1 MRKRKNS
8 DEESSEMEVDDE
20 ERKIEMEVDDDEE
33 EEPEEMEG
41 VNDDDT
47 DDSGDDDDDDDANKN
62 ALRGNGRVAV
72 ENPFLDSFYS
82 LSSQDHNKRSQ
93 AAQVLLHH
101 CLLGPNANSK
111 DAAYAFRRL
120 LNGLCSGRAAARQG
134 NASALASFLK
144 IAFRLGKMEDIKDET
159 LANDSTQ
166 ETSSSSSSSSLLK
179 YVRDRL
185 ISATDPNQTIGK
197 KKGSEERDYHFGR
210 LFGILAIVRSNILL
224 LPHGT
229 DTDAD
234 NIESSG
240 YDEIKEIASAMV
252 CDLVELFW
260 LRKWMREPAAH
271 GIVSVLSLF
280 FESNNSN
287 SQLIAQHLIEE
298 VVVPKILIIMQDK
311 KNEESDFQIL
321 MQSYCAE
328 QVGIGAYIQSQSKS
342 EDLPFP
348 LDQPI
353 VSIQTLPWI
362 GQALSET
369 SVIVQ
374 PRTHFVWDTLWSY
387 LTEKVV
393 NENSLE
399 DKEKDQISLPQ
410 YILRKTIPFSDDDVV
425 GVVDA
430 IMKIVVEEKL
440 LGIDKDK
447 GASISKTTHERK
459 SLALCIVRNL
469 SGAPF
474 VSSISGPTQ
483 INMDSHAIENI
494 FLTPDI
500 IRSLFIG
507 VICAGNQKQRAS
519 HMLKPL
525 ALEVLSS
532 LVESTVESGDTSRQL
547 AFVKAFSNC
556 EPRFDSQTK
565 TNTISDLLSFS
576 SETITKEEQSNLW
589 GKYLTHLETRFL
601 QLCNSTEES
610 DSSAEANGYVELLY
624 SAAKNILHTSSE
636 DKFKENAVKRIIGLF
651 MSTAFFDCSKV
662 TKPTKQ
668 KKGKKGSKKIPVINS
683 AVESASKVRNSLQEG
698 KIIAYSIRAI
708 VSARFFSLIS
718 EFALVA
724 SRESKKDDDDSKV
737 EKDTIMLAMLAE
749 ICENWKQLESNEA
762 KRFVT
767 EKDDEEDDDDDSSP
781 ELIIMHL
788 QSKVSS
794 LKMVGDDNKDEH
806 SKMRCSTGI
815 AALAMTLYLH
825 RLSCGPSNNEL
836 DEDPDADEEEDE
848 EEICNAIEGLKAIA
862 HDFLEGSET
871 DSNPLLGLAEI
882 CANILSSP
890 LGSGSIGRGAAPKL
904 VREAVKYAWLGG
916 LRLAS
921 TMATEEKTLLDSSVV
936 GLLME
941 AIGAANGSAELT
953 DGDVDMEGESDEEED
968 ESDGESDDDLTFSKA
983 SQVLDD
989 PDDMETGDHETRA
1002 KDEDESDVEI
1012 DPSKLQ
1018 SMLEDDSD
1026 ADAGEYVLEHHEGA
1040 DAALAALIK
1049 LKQDTRKAGQ
1059 QAREKIEVSNQ

>member
-20 ERKIEMEVDDDEE
+20 ERKIEMEVDDE

-41 VNDDDT
+41 VDDDGT
-47 DDSGDDDDDDDANKN
+47 DDDDEEDDDDDTNKN
-62 ALRGNGRVAV
+62 VLRKVAV

-144 IAFRLGKMEDIKDET
+144 IAFRLGKMVDIKDET

-166 ETSSSSSSSSLLK
+166 ETSSSSSSLLK

-229 DTDAD
+229 DTD
-234 NIESSG
+234 NIEYSD

-271 GIVSVLSLF
+271 GIISVLSLF
-280 FESNNSN
+280 FESGNTN
-287 SQLIAQHLIEE
+287 SQLIAQQLIEE

-369 SVIVQ
+369 SAIVQ

-387 LTEKVV
+387 LTEKIVT
-393 NENSLE
+393 ENSLE
-399 DKEKDQISLPQ
+399 EKEKDQISLPQ

-483 INMDSHAIENI
+483 INIDSHAIENVL
-494 FLTPDI
+494 LTPDI

-532 LVESTVESGDTSRQL
+532 LVDSTVESGDTSRQF
-547 AFVKAFSNC
+547 AYVKAFSNC
-556 EPRFDSQTK
+556 EPRFDSKTK

-601 QLCNSTEES
+601 HLCNSTEES

-636 DKFKENAVKRIIGLF
+636 NKFKENAVKRIIDLF

-668 KKGKKGSKKIPVINS
+668 KKGKKASKKIPAINS
-683 AVESASKVRNSLQEG
+683 AVESALKVRNSLQDG

-767 EKDDEEDDDDDSSP
+767 EKDGEEDDDDVSSP

-788 QSKVSS
+788 QSQVSAQ
-794 LKMVGDDNKDEH
+794 KMVGDDNKDEQ

-862 HDFLEGSET
+862 HDFLERSET

-890 LGSGSIGRGAAPKL
+890 LGSGSIGRGSAPKL

-921 TMATEEKTLLDSSVV
+921 TMATEEETLLDSSVV

-941 AIGAANGSAELT
+941 AIGAANGSAEVT
-953 DGDVDMEGESDEEED
+953 DGDVDMEEESDEEED

-983 SQVLDD
+983 SQVLND
-989 PDDMETGDHETRA
+989 PDDMETDDHETRA

-1040 DAALAALIK
+1040 DAALAALIR